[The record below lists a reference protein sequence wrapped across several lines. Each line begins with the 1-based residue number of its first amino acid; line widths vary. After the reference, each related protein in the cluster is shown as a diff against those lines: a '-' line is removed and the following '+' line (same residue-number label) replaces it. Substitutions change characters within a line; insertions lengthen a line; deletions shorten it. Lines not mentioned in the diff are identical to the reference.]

1 MRNINDRKQAERESL
16 ELTGQLQQAQ
26 KMESIGVLA
35 GGIAHDFNNLLV
47 GMMGNAELAMLDAP
61 EQGEIRYYLQ
71 QIFKASTKGAD
82 LVRQMLAYSG
92 QGRFA
97 MGEQDINRLIQEVSE
112 LLKTVIGKQA
122 RLEQLLMPKLPGVY
136 GDKNQLTQLIMNLMT
151 NASEALSGKP
161 GNIKLRTG
169 IRKLSKK
176 DFSAMFMAT
185 ELQAGD
191 FVFVEVEDDGCGM
204 DAQTQARIFDPF
216 FTTKETGSG
225 LGLAALLGI
234 VRSHKGTLALKSRP
248 GKGSCF
254 TVYLPALAHPV
265 VVGNAEKNGEF
276 ITPFALRGT
285 VLVVDDEE
293 TVRHVATK
301 LLEHEGLRVLTARD
315 GEEAVVLFGKHAD
328 EIAFVLLDLT
338 MPVMDGEQA
347 FHMLHG
353 IRPDTPVL
361 LSSGFSATEVVG
373 RLNHFGLAGFVRKP
387 YTRKTLLREVV
398 RLGITTQ
405 DLDFTI

>member
-204 DAQTQARIFDPF
+204 DAD
-216 FTTKETGSG
+216 TG
-225 LGLAALLGI
+225 
-234 VRSHKGTLALKSRP
+234 T
-248 GKGSCF
+248 
-254 TVYLPALAHPV
+254 YL
-265 VVGNAEKNGEF
+265 
-276 ITPFALRGT
+276 
-285 VLVVDDEE
+285 
-293 TVRHVATK
+293 
-301 LLEHEGLRVLTARD
+301 
-315 GEEAVVLFGKHAD
+315 
-328 EIAFVLLDLT
+328 
-338 MPVMDGEQA
+338 
-347 FHMLHG
+347 
-353 IRPDTPVL
+353 
-361 LSSGFSATEVVG
+361 
-373 RLNHFGLAGFVRKP
+373 
-387 YTRKTLLREVV
+387 
-398 RLGITTQ
+398 
-405 DLDFTI
+405 